1 MIGAHIFFFIF
12 IMWIL
17 IIVGGGILVL
27 FVAPITLTGY
37 GDLNSIISS
46 SIKAIIAIAL
56 VVAWIIILSK
66 IKNWL
71 FLKRITS

>member
-17 IIVGGGILVL
+17 IIAGGGILVL

-66 IKNWL
+66 IKNRM
-71 FLKRITS
+71 FLKRIKS

>member
-17 IIVGGGILVL
+17 IIAGGGILIL
-27 FVAPITLTGY
+27 LVAPITISGFGEL
-37 GDLNSIISS
+37 DSFISS
-46 SIKAIIAIAL
+46 LIKAIIAIAL
-56 VVAWIIILSK
+56 IVAWIIILSK
-66 IKNWL
+66 IKNRM

>member
-17 IIVGGGILVL
+17 IIAGGGILVL

>member
-17 IIVGGGILVL
+17 IIAGGGILVL
-27 FVAPITLTGY
+27 LVAPIT
-37 GDLNSIISS
+37 ISGFGELDSFIAS
-46 SIKAIIAIAL
+46 SIKAIIAIAF
-56 VVAWIIILSK
+56 VVLWIFVTSK
-66 IKNWL
+66 IKNRM

>member
-37 GDLNSIISS
+37 GDLNSIILS

-66 IKNWL
+66 IKNRM

>member
-46 SIKAIIAIAL
+46 SIEAIIAIAL

>member
-1 MIGAHIFFFIF
+1 MIGAHIYLFIF

-27 FVAPITLTGY
+27 LVAPITISGFGEL
-37 GDLNSIISS
+37 DSFISS

-56 VVAWIIILSK
+56 IVAWIIILSK
-66 IKNWL
+66 IKNRM